1 MRLILAA
8 VIAAFASRCP
18 PWNGDFEPPTEILV
32 AAANARG
39 FEKAKADFVCAG
51 TNDERIINAA
61 LARLVYGGTLRL
73 ADGDYSIDGF
83 EQEGDSAICLGYN
96 EGLTRVITIRGT
108 TESKIYG
115 EARGAI
121 LHVTKRAMDAM
132 ETNRTYRVFYGAGR
146 IPEGPGNTYSYTHV
160 NNVNFINLII
170 RFHDASKP
178 LIGIDG
184 RHFGSM
190 ELDLVG
196 IYTERY
202 FPDRTARDSFR
213 RRPSRC
219 WPRSASGCPRTARRS
234 TGRVARELRRTPTAL
249 RPRRRR
255 RMARFSQS
263 QSRRENILL

>member
-8 VIAAFASRCP
+8 VIAAFGSKCP
-18 PWNGDFEPPTEILV
+18 PRSGDFEPPTEILV
-32 AAANARG
+32 AAANARS

-73 ADGDYSIDGF
+73 ADGNYSIDGF

-146 IPEGPGNTYSYTHV
+146 IPEGPGDTYSYTHV

-234 TGRVARELRRTPTAL
+234 T
-249 RPRRRR
+249 
-255 RMARFSQS
+255 
-263 QSRRENILL
+263 